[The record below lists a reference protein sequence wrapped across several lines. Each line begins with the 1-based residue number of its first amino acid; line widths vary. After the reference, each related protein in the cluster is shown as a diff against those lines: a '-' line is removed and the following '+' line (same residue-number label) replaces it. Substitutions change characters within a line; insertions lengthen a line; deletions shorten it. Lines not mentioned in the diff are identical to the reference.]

1 MEGLVHFYT
10 GDGKGKTTAAIG
22 LAVRAA
28 GAGRKVVFAQFMKG
42 MDTSELAPLKTLG
55 VQVVRKG
62 TVTKF
67 VPYMTEDERALC
79 AAQQAETLAEARRL
93 VPEDGVL
100 VLDEIASAVTT
111 GMVPAEDVLAL
122 ERETRRHRSGD
133 DRPPAA
139 PGAAGQGGLHQRDAL
154 RPPSLRH
161 QRRRRPQGH
170 RVLTK
175 RGVS

>member
-100 VLDEIASAVTT
+100 VLDEIASAVTP
-111 GMVPAEDVLAL
+111 GMVPA
-122 ERETRRHRSGD
+122 
-133 DRPPAA
+133 
-139 PGAAGQGGLHQRDAL
+139 
-154 RPPSLRH
+154 
-161 QRRRRPQGH
+161 
-170 RVLTK
+170 
-175 RGVS
+175 

>member
-79 AAQQAETLAEARRL
+79 AAQQAETLAA
-93 VPEDGVL
+93 
-100 VLDEIASAVTT
+100 LD
-111 GMVPAEDVLAL
+111 
-122 ERETRRHRSGD
+122 
-133 DRPPAA
+133 
-139 PGAAGQGGLHQRDAL
+139 LHQAL
-154 RPPSLRH
+154 TISSVSAWCVWLLFLLLA
-161 QRRRRPQGH
+161 
-170 RVLTK
+170 V
-175 RGVS
+175 RGMKKSSGKSHAHGV

>member
-67 VPYMTEDERALC
+67 VPYMTEDF
-79 AAQQAETLAEARRL
+79 
-93 VPEDGVL
+93 
-100 VLDEIASAVTT
+100 
-111 GMVPAEDVLAL
+111 
-122 ERETRRHRSGD
+122 
-133 DRPPAA
+133 
-139 PGAAGQGGLHQRDAL
+139 
-154 RPPSLRH
+154 
-161 QRRRRPQGH
+161 
-170 RVLTK
+170 
-175 RGVS
+175 

>member
-79 AAQQAETLAEARRL
+79 AAQQAETLAA
-93 VPEDGVL
+93 
-100 VLDEIASAVTT
+100 LD
-111 GMVPAEDVLAL
+111 
-122 ERETRRHRSGD
+122 
-133 DRPPAA
+133 
-139 PGAAGQGGLHQRDAL
+139 LHQAL
-154 RPPSLRH
+154 TISSVSAWCVWL
-161 QRRRRPQGH
+161 
-170 RVLTK
+170 LFLLLAA
-175 RGVS
+175 RGMKKSSGKSHAHGV

>member
-122 ERETRRHRSGD
+122 LNAKPAGTEVVMTGRQPPQALLDKADYISEMRCVRHPSDTKGV
-133 DRPPAA
+133 
-139 PGAAGQGGLHQRDAL
+139 GARKGIEY
-154 RPPSLRH
+154 
-161 QRRRRPQGH
+161 
-170 RVLTK
+170 
-175 RGVS
+175 